1 MAGSA
6 ATERYDW
13 GDAFLLHRSYA
24 QWKDELCAIS
34 HSTELASST
43 NTAKPHTS
51 IISTILAESGKFGL
65 QLTLAH
71 QFISQLESRNPRRR
85 AGQLL
90 NHRFIQGRGRRCPD
104 NRQGARLGCADAD
117 ALLLFQAASCNHQI
131 PAKVYEYLRLQKPI
145 LALTPHEG
153 DTAALLDEVGGATV
167 VDLADVAALVS
178 AIPEFINRVRS
189 GRHPLCSSEAVR
201 RYARSRQA
209 CDLARTLNELTYN
222 SRST

>member
-104 NRQGARLGCADAD
+104 NRQGARLGCAGFAGLATGKGADAD
-117 ALLLFQAASCNHQI
+117 ALQGRADICHAD
-131 PAKVYEYLRLQKPI
+131 
-145 LALTPHEG
+145 G
-153 DTAALLDEVGGATV
+153 DGEGGATDRAPGGEHPAHTGKV
-167 VDLADVAALVS
+167 LTAA
-178 AIPEFINRVRS
+178 AGG
-189 GRHPLCSSEAVR
+189 GRDDETKAEPREAG
-201 RYARSRQA
+201 
-209 CDLARTLNELTYN
+209 CF
-222 SRST
+222 